1 MKKIIVLGPPLTGKT
16 TLANYL
22 KSKTAIPVLDFDD
35 ELLKLNNGKYPA
47 NYPVLNEK
55 LKAQVIKDVLQKN
68 EVIFFAFEISFVDL
82 RVMKRK
88 RFTIVQ
94 LTADIEVLR
103 TRNLARLVEQP
114 ENDAFQYV
122 EKNMS
127 YQKEIFELGLID
139 EVVNTTQSIE
149 DISTFLLYL

>member
-1 MKKIIVLGPPLTGKT
+1 
-16 TLANYL
+16 
-22 KSKTAIPVLDFDD
+22 
-35 ELLKLNNGKYPA
+35 
-47 NYPVLNEK
+47 
-55 LKAQVIKDVLQKN
+55 
-68 EVIFFAFEISFVDL
+68 
-82 RVMKRK
+82 
-88 RFTIVQ
+88 VQ

-139 EVVNTTQSIE
+139 EVVDTTQSIE

>member
-139 EVVNTTQSIE
+139 EVVDTTQSIE